1 MAVGVED
8 RPESGAAA
16 GHIARVAARL
26 FAARGYDA
34 TPVQAIVQ
42 AAGVTKPTLY
52 YHFGSKEG
60 LARALVS
67 DPLNRLA
74 ATMRAIL
81 DGPGGGVAKSEAM
94 AEAHFAFMREDPDR
108 SRFLYA
114 LFFGPLATGLA
125 AELARISDSMCDFD
139 AEAARRLAEDGVIPA
154 DRADDWV
161 KALRGM
167 IVTRTMGHLY
177 KGEDLGPDLARRLV
191 GDLLWGFAGPGMRER
206 GAGR

>member
-1 MAVGVED
+1 MTVVSNGKVEA
-8 RPESGAAA
+8 SAAA
-16 GHIARVAARL
+16 RHIARVAARL

-60 LARALVS
+60 LARALVT
-67 DPLNRLA
+67 DPIHRLVGSL
-74 ATMRAIL
+74 RAIL
-81 DGPGGGVAKSEAM
+81 DGPGDGVARLEAM

-125 AELARISDSMCDFD
+125 AELARAADAMCDLD
-139 AEAARRLAEDGVIPA
+139 IEAARRLAEDGIIPA
-154 DRADDWV
+154 DRADD
-161 KALRGM
+161 
-167 IVTRTMGHLY
+167 
-177 KGEDLGPDLARRLV
+177 
-191 GDLLWGFAGPGMRER
+191 
-206 GAGR
+206 